1 MSGMTKEKLVKL
13 LQRLLDTSE
22 NLDFLLDL
30 KTENLEKLLAIVRA
44 KVERYEE

>member
-13 LQRLLDTSE
+13 LQRLLDTPE

>member
-44 KVERYEE
+44 KVGR

>member
-1 MSGMTKEKLVKL
+1 MTKEELIKL

-30 KTENLEKLLAIVRA
+30 KTEDLEKLLAVFRG
-44 KVERYEE
+44 KVER

>member
-1 MSGMTKEKLVKL
+1 MTKEEFIRL

-30 KTENLEKLLAIVRA
+30 KTENLEKLVAIVRA
-44 KVERYEE
+44 KVGR